1 MSPLPAPALPWGEA
15 VRWQADELPGCHA
28 LPLGQVLSLM
38 DAADERAT
46 VERML
51 ALFRTT
57 MDAGSAHAAEYV
69 LQGGVLALRQV
80 VLAAGAAPASGS
92 GGGLHCHGDLAD
104 PAHDALVA
112 LARGGHADG
121 VLGMRCGLP
130 LPVAPEALSGGVG
143 CGTERVSVL
152 YSVAP
157 DKAWALHLQPRQ
169 PATRFGDEALRA
181 LPACAFLVR
190 EVHRIVCP
198 ASLHVDER
206 VNAAEVRL
214 GVRAP
219 SLSGRERQVC
229 ARIAGGHSASH
240 IAAELGISASTVVTL
255 RKRAYE
261 KLGIHGRL
269 DLRHLAA

>member
-1 MSPLPAPALPWGEA
+1 MSPSPAPALPWGET
-15 VRWQADELPGCHA
+15 VRWQVDALPRHHA

-51 ALFRTT
+51 ALLRVTL
-57 MDAGSAHAAEYV
+57 DAGSAHAAEYV
-69 LQGGVLALRQV
+69 LQGGVLALRQL
-80 VLAAGAAPASGS
+80 VLAAGATLHGH
-92 GGGLHCHGDLAD
+92 GGLAD

-112 LARGGHADG
+112 LARGAHADV

-130 LPVAPEALSGGVG
+130 LPAAPRALSGGVG
-143 CGTERVSVL
+143 YGAERVSVL

-157 DKAWALHLQPRQ
+157 DTAWALHLQPRQ
-169 PATRFGDEALRA
+169 PASRFGDEALRS

-190 EVHRIVCP
+190 EVHRMVCP
-198 ASLHVDER
+198 ANLHVDDR

-229 ARIAGGHSASH
+229 ARIASGQSASH

>member
-1 MSPLPAPALPWGEA
+1 MSPLPTPALPWRQA
-15 VRWQADELPGCHA
+15 VRWQADALPGCHA
-28 LPLGQVLSLM
+28 LPLGQVLSLL

-51 ALFRTT
+51 ALLRTT
-57 MDAGSAHAAEYV
+57 LDAGSAHAAEYV
-69 LQGGVLALRQV
+69 LQGGVLTLRQV
-80 VLAAGAAPASGS
+80 VLAAGVAPAAA
-92 GGGLHCHGDLAD
+92 GGTLQGHVDLAD
-104 PAHDALVA
+104 PVHDTLVA

-121 VLGMRCGLP
+121 VLGMRCGVP
-130 LPVAPEALSGGVG
+130 LPAAPQAMGGGVG
-143 CGTERVSVL
+143 CGTDRVSVL

-157 DKAWALHLQPRQ
+157 DTAWALHLQPRQ
-169 PATRFGDEALRA
+169 PASRFGDEALRT